1 MKYATQSSRTITHAG
16 CLSPKC
22 FPPSIL
28 IGELGKLNEKI
39 QKTKQKEKTKEK
51 EKTRHEKCP
60 YTLSSEFWITCS
72 LNSELQSSKCKCK
85 QRDPITLCY
94 ELWLSYNTVFF
105 DVVRCYDEKPKWK
118 GKMFHLR
125 SSRVWFGWIDLPA
138 SVGWSDAELKRSKD
152 AISSLSLKVKRSNV
166 LQQTRRKPRAVNS
179 FCWALRLCSMNY

>member
-94 ELWLSYNTVFF
+94 ELWLSYNTVFLMSF
-105 DVVRCYDEKPKWK
+105 DVTTKNQNEKERCFTFVLLGSGLFGSISRP
-118 GKMFHLR
+118 R
-125 SSRVWFGWIDLPA
+125 SGGRTP
-138 SVGWSDAELKRSKD
+138 
-152 AISSLSLKVKRSNV
+152 N
-166 LQQTRRKPRAVNS
+166 
-179 FCWALRLCSMNY
+179 

>member
-105 DVVRCYDEKPKWK
+105 DVVRCYDEIPMKRKDVSPSFFS
-118 GKMFHLR
+118 GL
-125 SSRVWFGWIDLPA
+125 VWFDRSPGLGRV
-138 SVGWSDAELKRSKD
+138 VGRRTE
-152 AISSLSLKVKRSNV
+152 KVKRRN
-166 LQQTRRKPRAVNS
+166 
-179 FCWALRLCSMNY
+179 

>member
-94 ELWLSYNTVFF
+94 ELWLSYNTVFLMSF
-105 DVVRCYDEKPKWK
+105 DVTTKNQNEKERCFTFVLLGSGLVGSISRP
-118 GKMFHLR
+118 R
-125 SSRVWFGWIDLPA
+125 SGGRTP
-138 SVGWSDAELKRSKD
+138 
-152 AISSLSLKVKRSNV
+152 N
-166 LQQTRRKPRAVNS
+166 
-179 FCWALRLCSMNY
+179 